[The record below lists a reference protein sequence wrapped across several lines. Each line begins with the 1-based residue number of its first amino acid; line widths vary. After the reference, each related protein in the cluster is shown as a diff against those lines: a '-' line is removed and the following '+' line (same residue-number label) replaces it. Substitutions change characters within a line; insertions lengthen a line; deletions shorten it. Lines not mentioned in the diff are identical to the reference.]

1 MARDGSLICR
11 RIKRQNL
18 SRNGEGGL
26 RKSRSRKRVAF
37 TSIIFLFHL
46 YLDVVHGKKKK
57 SENSLG
63 VDEFSMAKRK
73 EKTDS
78 TARFPFFF
86 SFPCCLLGKRN
97 FFLSRALATQFI
109 CFLNRPKC
117 WAESERCV
125 FFFLCFSFSFFH
137 FPATTNLFTNKKRW
151 NGKALKAG
159 KTWKK
164 KTCLAFCSNYECS
177 CRSLRCSFVCIGKA
191 SAMFNDRD
199 AHVDALDGTLMTHA
213 AFGEHLRDRRDR

>member
-18 SRNGEGGL
+18 SRNGEGVGKEQIAKACNVHL
-26 RKSRSRKRVAF
+26 HD
-37 TSIIFLFHL
+37 FLVSF
-46 YLDVVHGKKKK
+46 VFGRRARQ
-57 SENSLG
+57 E
-63 VDEFSMAKRK
+63 EEKRK
-73 EKTDS
+73 FVRRWRIFNGQTERENRLNRS
-78 TARFPFFF
+78 FPLFFS
-86 SFPCCLLGKRN
+86 SFPCCLLGKRI
-97 FFLSRALATQFI
+97 FFPFARTRNPIHLFFEPTEMLGRKWTM
-109 CFLNRPKC
+109 C
-117 WAESERCV
+117 
-125 FFFLCFSFSFFH
+125 FFFFVFLFPFSIFQQQLIYSQTKN
-137 FPATTNLFTNKKRW
+137 AAKLWKR
-151 NGKALKAG
+151 GKLK
-159 KTWKK
+159 KK

>member
-11 RIKRQNL
+11 RIKRRNL

-26 RKSRSRKRVAF
+26 GKSRSRKRVAF

-78 TARFPFFF
+78 TARFPLFFF
-86 SFPCCLLGKRN
+86 LLFPVVFWANAFFPFRAHSQPNSFV
-97 FFLSRALATQFI
+97 
-109 CFLNRPKC
+109 FLNRPKC

-125 FFFLCFSFSFFH
+125 FFFFVFLFPFSIFQQQLIYSQTKN
-137 FPATTNLFTNKKRW
+137 AEMEKL
-151 NGKALKAG
+151 
-159 KTWKK
+159 
-164 KTCLAFCSNYECS
+164 
-177 CRSLRCSFVCIGKA
+177 
-191 SAMFNDRD
+191 
-199 AHVDALDGTLMTHA
+199 
-213 AFGEHLRDRRDR
+213 

>member
-18 SRNGEGGL
+18 SRNGEGGFG
-26 RKSRSRKRVAF
+26 KSRSRKRVAF
-37 TSIIFLFHL
+37 TSMIFLFHL

-86 SFPCCLLGKRN
+86 FLFPVV
-97 FFLSRALATQFI
+97 F
-109 CFLNRPKC
+109 
-117 WAESERCV
+117 WANV
-125 FFFLCFSFSFFH
+125 IFSFRAHSQ
-137 FPATTNLFTNKKRW
+137 PN
-151 NGKALKAG
+151 
-159 KTWKK
+159 
-164 KTCLAFCSNYECS
+164 
-177 CRSLRCSFVCIGKA
+177 SFV
-191 SAMFNDRD
+191 F
-199 AHVDALDGTLMTHA
+199 
-213 AFGEHLRDRRDR
+213 

>member
-78 TARFPFFF
+78 TARFPFLFFF
-86 SFPCCLLGKRN
+86 SLLSFGQTHFFPFARTRN
-97 FFLSRALATQFI
+97 PIHLFFWTDRNVGQKV
-109 CFLNRPKC
+109 ND
-117 WAESERCV
+117 V

-159 KTWKK
+159 KT
-164 KTCLAFCSNYECS
+164 
-177 CRSLRCSFVCIGKA
+177 
-191 SAMFNDRD
+191 
-199 AHVDALDGTLMTHA
+199 
-213 AFGEHLRDRRDR
+213 